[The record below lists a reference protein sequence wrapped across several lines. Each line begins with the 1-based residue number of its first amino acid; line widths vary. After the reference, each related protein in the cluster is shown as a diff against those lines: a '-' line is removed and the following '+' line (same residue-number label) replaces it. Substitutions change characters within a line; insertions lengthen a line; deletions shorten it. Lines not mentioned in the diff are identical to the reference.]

1 MKVKTK
7 RDMSTYHSFLE
18 WLGSDNVIRM
28 GRNDY
33 RSQCSQYSIRMTKKE
48 AYIYFKKEFI
58 N

>member
-18 WLGSDNVIRM
+18 WLSSDNVIRM

-33 RSQCSQYSIRMTKKE
+33 RSQCSLYCIPMTKKE

>member
-1 MKVKTK
+1 
-7 RDMSTYHSFLE
+7 MSTYHSFLE